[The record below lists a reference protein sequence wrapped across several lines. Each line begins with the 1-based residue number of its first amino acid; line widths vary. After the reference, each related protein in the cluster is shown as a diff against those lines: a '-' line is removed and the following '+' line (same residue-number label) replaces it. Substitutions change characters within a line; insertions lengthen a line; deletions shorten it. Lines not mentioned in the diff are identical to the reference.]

1 MSTRERRDRSDT
13 ADRDLSQLFLESLKK
28 NGINQENIA
37 LAAVGGYGRGE
48 LSPGSDLDITIL
60 HDLNEKQIE
69 AVVQDFMYPIW
80 SAGTPVDHSV
90 RTLSQLQEVARG
102 DVRVVLGALDI
113 RLICGNQDLVDQSY
127 QKVLKLWQSENYFK
141 VLKDSINERAE
152 RNGQLAF
159 LLEPDLKEAVGG
171 LRDAN
176 ILRALSLLELI
187 KVPLERISES
197 EFLLQNVRDVLH
209 SVTPKPRDTLMLT
222 EQDKVASLLEY
233 QDADALMLDVSKA
246 ARTIDYVMDLVW
258 HAIEHPK
265 RKFSLSKPTKL
276 AQGISSFNKE
286 VFLTGDEVNSEI
298 GIKAASIAAQ
308 QGLPLSP
315 DSVLKLAENFKS
327 LPLPWPREVREDL
340 IALIG
345 AGREMIKVFEALDQE
360 NLISKW
366 IPEWE
371 HVRFLPQRNVLHR
384 HTVDRH
390 MLETAVEAAK
400 LTRTVRRPDLL
411 LFASLFHDIGKGYQG
426 EDHSDYGA
434 KLISE
439 LAFRIG
445 FSKSDVE
452 ILEFLVREHLTLST
466 AATRRDLDD
475 PQTISFVVEKVKTH
489 ENLHLL
495 HALSIADGVATGR
508 TAWSDWKARLVK
520 ELVNRCIAV
529 MSGEEPIS
537 PPDLELPENFNEN
550 LSIVASPHES
560 GFEIEIISKDQVGLL
575 SAIAGTFSINRLD
588 LRNAKTRTV
597 GEYAIGKWI
606 VTPDINAEEPN
617 WEKLRDQISK
627 SIKGEFDL
635 QKRIDER
642 IEYYRN
648 MPGILTPAPI
658 VSASNDIATD
668 ATVLEIRMH
677 DRPGILYSV
686 SKSISRFGFD
696 IKAVVISTLGAEAF
710 DTLYIT
716 TTNNEPLSEERAK
729 LLATQVESALI
740 TYR

>member
-1 MSTRERRDRSDT
+1 
-13 ADRDLSQLFLESLKK
+13 
-28 NGINQENIA
+28 
-37 LAAVGGYGRGE
+37 
-48 LSPGSDLDITIL
+48 
-60 HDLNEKQIE
+60 
-69 AVVQDFMYPIW
+69 
-80 SAGTPVDHSV
+80 
-90 RTLSQLQEVARG
+90 
-102 DVRVVLGALDI
+102 
-113 RLICGNQDLVDQSY
+113 
-127 QKVLKLWQSENYFK
+127 
-141 VLKDSINERAE
+141 
-152 RNGQLAF
+152 
-159 LLEPDLKEAVGG
+159 
-171 LRDAN
+171 
-176 ILRALSLLELI
+176 
-187 KVPLERISES
+187 
-197 EFLLQNVRDVLH
+197 
-209 SVTPKPRDTLMLT
+209 
-222 EQDKVASLLEY
+222 
-233 QDADALMLDVSKA
+233 
-246 ARTIDYVMDLVW
+246 
-258 HAIEHPK
+258 
-265 RKFSLSKPTKL
+265 
-276 AQGISSFNKE
+276 
-286 VFLTGDEVNSEI
+286 
-298 GIKAASIAAQ
+298 
-308 QGLPLSP
+308 
-315 DSVLKLAENFKS
+315 
-327 LPLPWPREVREDL
+327 
-340 IALIG
+340 
-345 AGREMIKVFEALDQE
+345 
-360 NLISKW
+360 
-366 IPEWE
+366 
-371 HVRFLPQRNVLHR
+371 
-384 HTVDRH
+384 
-390 MLETAVEAAK
+390 
-400 LTRTVRRPDLL
+400 
-411 LFASLFHDIGKGYQG
+411 
-426 EDHSDYGA
+426 
-434 KLISE
+434 
-439 LAFRIG
+439 
-445 FSKSDVE
+445 
-452 ILEFLVREHLTLST
+452 
-466 AATRRDLDD
+466 
-475 PQTISFVVEKVKTH
+475 
-489 ENLHLL
+489 
-495 HALSIADGVATGR
+495 
-508 TAWSDWKARLVK
+508 
-520 ELVNRCIAV
+520 